1 MVLHDVPAV
10 SASIAIPCRSFL
22 SCAAETCTIALFR
35 LGFYG
40 QHMALTEQ
48 EQTALNQEETTFLT
62 VRRSIADQI
71 TRAEDRLFQEN
82 QRARALTSEI
92 RETRR
97 VEDKAL
103 LVSDEA
109 VSHGLKDHKRE
120 EIETLRKQATNPYFA
135 RIKLQ
140 EELPNGSTTLI
151 EYKLGLSANTD
162 LRIVDWRRAPISK
175 LYYEYQEGAEYIE
188 EILGRE
194 RIGTV
199 LERVRV
205 DIKKGNLCSVQNR
218 HGTFIWDPTS
228 ASWQNKMGSSHRG
241 KSNDGQLPEILSLI
255 TAEQFRSITVDAN
268 TAVLIQ
274 GVAGSGKTTVALH
287 RLAWLLHPDNSPLR
301 PRDVAIVVLSPA
313 LRAYIENSLSS
324 VGVSDVPVRTY
335 HEWAWRSLKTLADSK
350 DIQVTRTSTP
360 PPLAAT
366 RVKRSLALLKA
377 LESTPRTSGNST
389 LRLAELRDEL
399 LAILSRPEEIL
410 ARDDSRTISR
420 ETIELAHKRTQENF
434 ANESLDWEDDALLL
448 RLFQLR
454 AGGTLTNAG
463 TIGTYGHLIIDEV
476 QDLSPLE
483 LATVI
488 SAVKDHK
495 DLTLVGDTA
504 QNLDVTQSFPGWEA
518 LRRHWNF
525 SADMSRYISLEVSHR
540 STLPIMRLADSIQR
554 RDLSR
559 TGRHGRTP
567 IWFRCR
573 NESQGIEHVLKWL
586 TKASELFPTKIAAVI
601 CATPQDAHFAY
612 KMLQPTFGP
621 RVRRGDSYSFSFEE
635 GILVTDVRQVKGLEF
650 YSVLLWNPSA
660 RSYGSDELGQNLL
673 YVAVTRAEE
682 NLCLVTWERPAKAL
696 PPFGASRLVRAMDMT
711 IRDEEPTDSSA
722 SNDD

>member
-1 MVLHDVPAV
+1 
-10 SASIAIPCRSFL
+10 
-22 SCAAETCTIALFR
+22 
-35 LGFYG
+35 
-40 QHMALTEQ
+40 MALTEQ
-48 EQTALNQEETTFLT
+48 EQAALTQEEDTFLA
-62 VRRSIADQI
+62 VKRRIADQI
-71 TRAEDRLFQEN
+71 ARAEDRLYQEN
-82 QRARALTSEI
+82 QRARALTSQI
-92 RETRR
+92 HETRR

-103 LVSDEA
+103 LASDEA

-120 EIETLRKQATNPYFA
+120 EVETLGKQATNPYFA
-135 RIKLQ
+135 RIRLE
-140 EELPNGSTTLI
+140 EELPNGSKTLI

-175 LYYEYQEGAEYIE
+175 LYYEYQEGAEYVE

-205 DIKKGNLCSVQNR
+205 EIDKGNLRAVQNR
-218 HGTFIWDPTS
+218 HGAFIWDPTS
-228 ASWQNKMGSSHRG
+228 ASWQNKAGNSHRA

-274 GVAGSGKTTVALH
+274 GVAGSGKTTVAIH
-287 RLAWLLHPDNSPLR
+287 RLSWLLHPDNSSLR

-324 VGVSDVPVRTY
+324 AGVSDVPVRTY
-335 HEWAWRSLKTLADSK
+335 HEWAWRSLKTLVDAQ
-350 DIQVTRTSTP
+350 DIQVARSP
-360 PPLAAT
+360 SPSPLAVT

-377 LESTPRTSGNST
+377 LESLPKTSLHTSIRYSD
-389 LRLAELRDEL
+389 LQDEL
-399 LAILSRPEEIL
+399 LAILSRPENIL
-410 ARDDSRTISR
+410 AHGNTKDLSH
-420 ETIELAHKRTQENF
+420 EAIELTCNRTRKNF
-434 ANESLDWEDDALLL
+434 AEGLLDWEDDALLL

-454 AGGTLTNAG
+454 AGGTLTNTG
-463 TIGTYGHLIIDEV
+463 TVGTYGHLFIDEV

-483 LATVI
+483 LSTVI

-559 TGRHGRTP
+559 TGRKGRTP

-573 NESQGIEHVLKWL
+573 NESQGIEHVLQWL

-601 CATPQDAHFAY
+601 CATPEDAHFAY
-612 KMLQPTFGP
+612 KMLQPTFGA

-650 YSVLLWNPSA
+650 YSVLLWNPNA
-660 RSYGSDELGQNLL
+660 RSYASDELGQNLL

-682 NLCLVTWERPAKAL
+682 NLCLVTWDRPARAL
-696 PPFGASRLVRAMDMT
+696 PTFGSSRLVRSMDMT
-711 IRDEEPTDSSA
+711 IRDEEPPESSA

>member
-1 MVLHDVPAV
+1 
-10 SASIAIPCRSFL
+10 
-22 SCAAETCTIALFR
+22 
-35 LGFYG
+35 
-40 QHMALTEQ
+40 MALTEQ
-48 EQTALNQEETTFLT
+48 EQTALTQEETTFLA
-62 VRRSIADQI
+62 VKRSIADQI
-71 TRAEDRLFQEN
+71 ARAEDRLYREN
-82 QRARALTSEI
+82 QRARALTSQI
-92 RETRR
+92 HETRR

-103 LVSDEA
+103 LASDEA
-109 VSHGLKDHKRE
+109 VSHGLKDNKRE
-120 EIETLRKQATNPYFA
+120 EVETLRKQALNPYFA
-135 RIKLQ
+135 RIKLE

-175 LYYEYQEGAEYIE
+175 LYYEYQEGAEYVE
-188 EILGRE
+188 EILGKE

-205 DIKKGNLCSVQNR
+205 EIEKGNLRSVQNR
-218 HGTFIWDPTS
+218 YGSFTWDSTS
-228 ASWQNKMGSSHRG
+228 ASWQNKAGNLHRG

-255 TAEQFRSITVDAN
+255 TADQFRSITVDAN

-274 GVAGSGKTTVALH
+274 GVAGSGKTTVAIH
-287 RLAWLLHPDNSPLR
+287 RLAWLLHPDNSSLR
-301 PRDVAIVVLSPA
+301 PHDVAIVVLSPA

-324 VGVSDVPVRTY
+324 AGVSDVPVRTY
-335 HEWAWRSLKTLADSK
+335 HEWAWRSLKTLADAK
-350 DIQVTRTSTP
+350 DIRVSRSSTP
-360 PPLAAT
+360 APLAST

-377 LESTPRTSGNST
+377 LETTPKTTGNIT
-389 LRLAELRDEL
+389 RHYADLQDEL
-399 LAILSRPEEIL
+399 LAILSRPEDIL
-410 ARDDSRTISR
+410 AQDDSKSLSR
-420 ETIELAHKRTQENF
+420 EAIELAHNRTRENF
-434 ANESLDWEDDALLL
+434 AEGLLDWEDDALLL

-454 AGGTLTNAG
+454 VGGTLTNVG
-463 TIGTYGHLIIDEV
+463 TIGTYGHLFIDEV

-504 QNLDVTQSFPGWEA
+504 QNLDATQSFPGWEA

-559 TGRHGRTP
+559 TGRPGRTP

-573 NESQGIEHVLKWL
+573 NESQGIEHVLQWL
-586 TKASELFPTKIAAVI
+586 TKASELFPTKLAAVI
-601 CATPQDAHFAY
+601 CATPEDAHFAY

-660 RSYGSDELGQNLL
+660 RSYANDELGQNLL

-682 NLCLVTWERPAKAL
+682 NLCLVTWERPAEAL
-696 PPFGASRLVRAMDMT
+696 PSFGSSRLVRSMDMT
-711 IRDEEPTDSSA
+711 IRDEEPPDSSA